1 MPESIDL
8 SSWRTG
14 ADVHEV
20 EWREG
25 RWAPATDVSES
36 ADQLLFEV
44 ELPGLVQKD
53 IELTFAGTHLV
64 LEGVRHPPAVEG
76 RLLVAER
83 QFGPFKRELLLPRE
97 LAHEPEAGYRDGVL
111 TIRFA
116 KRGRME
122 GMDTESVPA
131 QGQWPPIDVL
141 DTGHGLMLLADLPG
155 VAQAAIDVRF
165 EGRTLTLRGRREVE
179 TARRRYF
186 QSGRRAGQFFRSILL
201 PEGMDGDRIEAS
213 FKEGVLS
220 VELPAS
226 GATSRPRKMLGR
238 PSRSPSKAEDPLQ
251 QLRGELEELR
261 EQHQSLRNEV
271 DGFWL
276 ALGCGLRIAQ
286 LPLHQHLP
294 VEVSL
299 RDGEPAVQRQVMEAV
314 RRFVEFA
321 GFEVWREYP
330 SESGP
335 FLERWQVRTRR
346 KESQLELQQ
355 RVLRMQETL
364 ELARWG
370 ATQEREPR
378 PEDFQNAGHQ
388 QLPGEAAEAW
398 VETVFTLAQALR
410 TAAAGASLL
419 LGTLSLEKQEMA
431 LVLRAL
437 GEEELASRLRSW
449 AAAD

>member
-14 ADVHEV
+14 ADVHE
-20 EWREG
+20 EQWRQG
-25 RWAPATDVSES
+25 RWVPATDVSETS
-36 ADQLLFEV
+36 DQLLFEV
-44 ELPGLVQKD
+44 ELPGLVQRD

-64 LEGVRHPPAVEG
+64 LEGVRNPPEVEG

-97 LAHEPEAGYRDGVL
+97 LAEDPDAGYRDGVL
-111 TIRFA
+111 SIRFA
-116 KRGRME
+116 KRGRQE
-122 GMDTESVPA
+122 GMDAESLPEP
-131 QGQWPPIDVL
+131 GQWPLIDVL
-141 DTGHGLMLLADLPG
+141 DTGSGLLLLADLPG
-155 VAQAAIDVRF
+155 VPQGAIDMRF
-165 EGRTLTLRGRREVE
+165 EGRTLTLRGRRELE
-179 TARRRYF
+179 TPLRRYL
-186 QSGRRAGQFFRSILL
+186 QSGRRAGAFSRTLLL

-220 VELPAS
+220 VMLPAG
-226 GATSRPRKMLGR
+226 GATARPRKMLGR
-238 PSRSPSKAEDPLQ
+238 PTRPPPQDPLQ

-261 EQHQSLRNEV
+261 AQHQTLRSEM

-299 RDGEPAVQRQVMEAV
+299 RDGEPAVQRQVTEAV

-321 GFEVWREYP
+321 GFDVWREYP
-330 SESGP
+330 SEGGP

-355 RVLRMQETL
+355 RVLRMQEAL

-370 ATQEREPR
+370 ATQAQEPR
-378 PEDFQNAGHQ
+378 PEDFRNAGHQ
-388 QLPGEAAEAW
+388 QLPSEAAEAW
-398 VETVFTLAQALR
+398 AETVFTLAQALR
-410 TAAAGASLL
+410 AAAAGASLL
-419 LGTLSLEKQEMA
+419 LGTLTLEKQEMDM
-431 LVLRAL
+431 VLRAL
-437 GEEELASRLRSW
+437 GEEELPSRLRSW

>member
-14 ADVHEV
+14 AEVHEL
-20 EWREG
+20 EWRQG
-25 RWAPATDVSES
+25 RWSPATDVSETPE
-36 ADQLLFEV
+36 QLLFEV
-44 ELPGLVQKD
+44 ELPGLNQRD

-64 LEGVRHPPAVEG
+64 LEGVRNPPAVEG

-97 LAHEPEAGYRDGVL
+97 LAEEPDAGYRDGVL
-111 TIRFA
+111 TIRFP
-116 KRGRME
+116 KRGRPE
-122 GMDTESVPA
+122 GMDTESLPEP
-131 QGQWPPIDVL
+131 GQWPPIDVL
-141 DTGHGLMLLADLPG
+141 DTGSGLMLLADLPG
-155 VAQAAIDVRF
+155 VPQAAIDMRF
-165 EGRTLTLRGRREVE
+165 EGRTLSLRGRREVE
-179 TARRRYF
+179 TLLRRYL
-186 QSGRRAGQFFRSILL
+186 QSGRRAGAFSRSILL
-201 PEGMDGDRIEAS
+201 PEGMDGERIEAS

-220 VELPAS
+220 VTLPAG
-226 GATSRPRKMLGR
+226 GATARPRKMLGR
-238 PSRSPSKAEDPLQ
+238 STRPPPQDPLQ

-261 EQHQSLRNEV
+261 AQHQSLRNEM

-321 GFEVWREYP
+321 GFDVWREYP
-330 SESGP
+330 SEGGP

-370 ATQEREPR
+370 ATQAQEPR

-398 VETVFTLAQALR
+398 AETVFTLAQALR

-431 LVLRAL
+431 MNLRAL
-437 GEEELASRLRSW
+437 GEEELSSRLRSW

>member
-20 EWREG
+20 EWRQS
-25 RWAPATDVSES
+25 RWAPATDVSETP
-36 ADQLLFEV
+36 DQLLFEV
-44 ELPGLVQKD
+44 ELPGMVQKD

-64 LEGVRHPPAVEG
+64 LEGVRQPPEVEG

-97 LAHEPEAGYRDGVL
+97 LTEEPDAGYRDGVL

-116 KRGRME
+116 KRGRQE
-122 GMDTESVPA
+122 GVDTESVPE
-131 QGQWPPIDVL
+131 QGPWPRIDVL
-141 DTGHGLMLLADLPG
+141 DTGSGLMLLADLPG
-155 VAQAAIDVRF
+155 VPLASIDVRF
-165 EGRTLTLRGRREVE
+165 EERMLTLRGRRELE
-179 TARRRYF
+179 TPLRRYL
-186 QSGRRAGQFFRSILL
+186 QSGRRAGAFSRSILL

-213 FKEGVLS
+213 FKEGVLA
-220 VELPAS
+220 VTLPAS
-226 GATSRPRKMLGR
+226 GATSRPRRMLG
-238 PSRSPSKAEDPLQ
+238 RSPSKPQDPLQ

-261 EQHQSLRNEV
+261 AQHQSLRNEV

-330 SESGP
+330 SEGGP

-346 KESQLELQQ
+346 KESQPELQQ
-355 RVLRMQETL
+355 RVLRMQEAL

-370 ATQEREPR
+370 ATQAQEPR
-378 PEDFQNAGHQ
+378 PEDFQNAGRQ

-398 VETVFTLAQALR
+398 AETVFTLAQALR
-410 TAAAGASLL
+410 VAAAGASFL

-437 GEEELASRLRSW
+437 GEEELPSRLRGW